1 MSSPDAPNA
10 SPPAFQQWFARLGN
24 SGKLLMIGGVAGIIA
39 TLLPLISSSIEVLGM
54 ASASQTLMVVDS
66 WQGRFCLAGYIGA
79 IILGFI
85 LYKPTGAPQKQLN
98 WALLGVGGLTVL
110 FAVILLIRM
119 MQATS
124 NMGAFGMGTSKVS
137 VGIGA
142 YLNVLTAAAVAA
154 GGFLKARE
162 EKLI

>member
-1 MSSPDAPNA
+1 MSSPEAPNA
-10 SPPAFQQWFARLGN
+10 SPPAFQQWVARLGN
-24 SGKLLMIGGVAGIIA
+24 SGKLLMIGGVAGIVA
-39 TLLPLISSSIEVLGM
+39 TLLPLISFSMEMMGIASTRHSS
-54 ASASQTLMVVDS
+54 MVVDS
-66 WQGRFCLAGYIGA
+66 WQGVICLIGYIGA

-85 LYKPTGAPQKQLN
+85 LYKPGAAPQKQLS
-98 WALLGVGGLTVL
+98 WAVLGVGAITAL
-110 FAVILLIRM
+110 FAVILLIRA

-124 NMGAFGMGTSKVS
+124 NSDVFGVGGAKIS
-137 VGIGA
+137 VGLGA

>member
-66 WQGRFCLAGYIGA
+66 WILLGGLHRRHHPRVHPLQADRRPTEAIDLGPPGCRRPHGFVRRDLAHPNDAGDQQYGRFRHG
-79 IILGFI
+79 
-85 LYKPTGAPQKQLN
+85 
-98 WALLGVGGLTVL
+98 
-110 FAVILLIRM
+110 
-119 MQATS
+119 
-124 NMGAFGMGTSKVS
+124 
-137 VGIGA
+137 
-142 YLNVLTAAAVAA
+142 NV
-154 GGFLKARE
+154 
-162 EKLI
+162 